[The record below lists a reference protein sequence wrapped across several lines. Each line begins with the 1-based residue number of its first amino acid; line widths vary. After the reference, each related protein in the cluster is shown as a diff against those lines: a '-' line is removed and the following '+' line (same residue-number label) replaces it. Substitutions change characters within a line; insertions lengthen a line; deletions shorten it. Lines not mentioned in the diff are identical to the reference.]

1 MMPAIPWARLA
12 EPDPDRVYVVL
23 ASRLPLRGYRHIF
36 SFLRATRAVR
46 RQLAAT
52 EGVVGYTLDAKPLS
66 KTFWTVS
73 AWESEE
79 MLQRFSEVDPHR
91 STVAEIRPRM
101 LKSTFVSWTVPG
113 SELPPTWADARR
125 RVAASENGS

>member
-1 MMPAIPWARLA
+1 MMPAIPWTRLA
-12 EPDPDRVYVVL
+12 EPDPDHSYVVL

-46 RQLAAT
+46 RQLAT
-52 EGVVGYTLDAKPLS
+52 TGGIVGYTLDAKPFS
-66 KTFWTVS
+66 KTFWTLS

-79 MLQRFSEVDPHR
+79 MLRRFSEVDPHR
-91 STVAEIRPRM
+91 SAIDEIRPRM
-101 LKSTFVSWTVPG
+101 RATTFVRWTVPG

-125 RVAASENGS
+125 RAAASRSAS

>member
-1 MMPAIPWARLA
+1 MMPAIPWTRLA
-12 EPDPDRVYVVL
+12 EPDPDRSYVVL
-23 ASRLPLRGYRHIF
+23 ASRLPLRGYRYIF
-36 SFLRATRAVR
+36 SFLRTTRAVR

-79 MLQRFSEVDPHR
+79 MLQRFSGVDPHR

-101 LKSTFVSWTVPG
+101 LGSTFVSWTVLG

-125 RVAASENGS
+125 RVAASESGS